1 MNFLKKLFGIN
12 QREPTE
18 GELLWEALEKNPN
31 IEPILERFEASVRE
45 HGGEPAGIAALERV
59 ARIKGSWRAQL
70 WLGQHAMYA
79 KQPKRAVE
87 LFRACLTTVSRPVPL
102 DVLADISA
110 ALGSAGHFRELVE
123 LVGPAFDAKV
133 HTMHVGSNLMRAH
146 TELRQFDKARAIF
159 DQLYIVRRPQDEK
172 QLKYWRDA
180 LANAEVSSGG

>member
-1 MNFLKKLFGIN
+1 MSFLKKLFGIKD
-12 QREPTE
+12 RELTE

-31 IEPILERFEASVRE
+31 VEPILQRFESGVRE
-45 HGGEPAGIAALERV
+45 HGGEAAGIAALERV

-79 KQPKRAVE
+79 KQPKRALE
-87 LFRACLTTVSRPVPL
+87 MFRACLTTVSRPVPL

-110 ALGSAGHFRELVE
+110 TLGSAGHFREVVE
-123 LVGPAFDAKV
+123 LVGPAFDARI
-133 HTMHVGSNLMRAH
+133 HTIHVGSNLIRAH
-146 TELRQFDKARAIF
+146 NELGQLDQARQIL

-180 LANAEVSSGG
+180 LATTETS